1 MDDPVATDEVSSPFH
16 EGERAIQE
24 RVGVKERIL
33 RFAHRAI
40 RDHMPD
46 QHRAFYGKLPFLWVG
61 HVDDEGWP
69 WASMLTGKSGFM
81 QTPTDK
87 TLRIAA
93 LPAPGDPLR
102 ASLKPGLAI
111 GALGIEPHTRRRNR
125 FSSRVLQSD
134 HGIELSIDQTL
145 GNCPQYIQ
153 TRSVRY
159 AREPDA
165 PFDAPPPEHFT
176 HFDKDARAL
185 IENADTFFVASAASA
200 RDHDRV
206 RGADVSH
213 RGGRP
218 GFVGIEGNTLT
229 IPDFVGNFLFN
240 TLGNLHTYPRAGL
253 TFLNFETGEHLLLT
267 GTTEI
272 IWDGPEVDAFRGA
285 ERLWR
290 FTLDHGVRLRDAMAL
305 RFEFGEYSPNTKL
318 AGTFAEAKATEKAEG
333 LREEWRPYRVARVV
347 TENSAD
353 DAGIRS
359 FYLEAD
365 DGQALAQFK
374 AGQHL
379 VLRLKVPGVERA
391 FIRTYTLSSAP
402 GDPSYRISVKRDGV
416 VSRFLHDHVR
426 EGALLEAKAPQG
438 CFTFDAS
445 EERPALLLAGGVG
458 VTPMMSM
465 ARHAVMEGLRTR
477 ATRHTYLVHATRNAA
492 HRAFFDEARRLET
505 LSQGALEYRS
515 VLTRPAPDDSRHGE
529 GRLDVAALRSL
540 LPLDDYDVYLCGP
553 GGFVQAMYDACR
565 TLGVVDERIF
575 TEAFGPSS
583 LRRDSAETTP
593 DTPEA
598 DEAFIEFSESSVEM
612 AWAPQ
617 DGTLLEFAEAHGIE
631 VPYGCRSGS
640 CGTCA
645 RPVEGAVRYQVA
657 PTAEIPEGCALLC
670 QATPAR
676 RDDGGPVHLKIVV

>member
-1 MDDPVATDEVSSPFH
+1 MSVDDPATEKASPFH
-16 EGERAIQE
+16 KGERAIQA
-24 RVGVKERIL
+24 RVGVEERIL

-46 QHRAFYGKLPFLWVG
+46 QHRAFYEKLPFIWVG

-69 WASMLTGKSGFM
+69 WASMLTGKPGFM
-81 QTPTDK
+81 RTPTDK
-87 TLRIAA
+87 ALRIAA
-93 LPAPGDPLR
+93 QPAPGDPLR

-125 FSSRVLQSD
+125 FSSRLVHSD
-134 HGIELSIDQTL
+134 DGLELAIDQTF

-153 TRSVRY
+153 TRSLRYVRDPN
-159 AREPDA
+159 AA
-165 PFDAPPPEHFT
+165 FDAPPPEPFQV
-176 HFDKDARAL
+176 FDESAREL
-185 IENADTFFVASAASA
+185 IEAADTFFVASAASA

-206 RGADVSH
+206 HGADVSH

-240 TLGNLHTYPRAGL
+240 TLGNLLSYPRAGL
-253 TFLNFETGEHLLLT
+253 TFVDFETGEHLLLT

-305 RFEFGEYSPNTKL
+305 RFEFGEYSPNTTL
-318 AGTFAEAKATEKAEG
+318 AGTFAEAKATEKAES
-333 LREEWRPYRVARVV
+333 LRDAWRPYRVVRVAK
-347 TENSAD
+347 END
-353 DAGIRS
+353 VEDAGIRS

-365 DGQALAQFK
+365 DGQALAQHK

-379 VLRLKVPGVERA
+379 VLRVKVPGTEKPLM
-391 FIRTYTLSSAP
+391 RTYTLSSAP
-402 GDPSYRISVKRDGV
+402 GDPTYRISVKREGV
-416 VSRFLHDHVR
+416 VSGFLHDHVL
-426 EGALLEAKAPQG
+426 EGARIEAKAPRG

-458 VTPMMSM
+458 VTPMISM

-477 ATRHTYLVHATRNAA
+477 TTRRSYLVHAARSAA
-492 HRAFFDEARRLET
+492 HRAFFDEARELET
-505 LSQGALEYRS
+505 LSQGALQFRS
-515 VLTRPAPDDSRHGE
+515 VLTRPAPEDSRHSD
-529 GRLDVAALRSL
+529 GRLDVATLRSL

-553 GGFVQAMYDACR
+553 GGFVQTMYDACR
-565 TLGVVDERIF
+565 TLGVANERIF

-583 LRRDSAETTP
+583 LRRDSEEAIP
-593 DTPEA
+593 DIPEA
-598 DEAFIEFSESSVEM
+598 DEAFIEFSESNVEM
-612 AWAPQ
+612 AWTPE

-645 RPVEGAVRYQVA
+645 TQVEGAVRYRSPPLADV
-657 PTAEIPEGCALLC
+657 PEGCALLC
-670 QATPAR
+670 QATPAQHG
-676 RDDGGPVHLKIVV
+676 DDIVRLKVVV